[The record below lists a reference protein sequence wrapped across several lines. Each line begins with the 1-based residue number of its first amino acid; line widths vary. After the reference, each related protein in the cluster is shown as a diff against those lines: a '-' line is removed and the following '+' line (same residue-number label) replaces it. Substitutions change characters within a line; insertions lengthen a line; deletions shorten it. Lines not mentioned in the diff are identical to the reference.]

1 MSTKSINLRLPDF
14 KAGFLLFSFFVMS
27 NSMARSSKQ
36 IVKASHIDSLAEQI
50 FIRMSMTT
58 HHGFDAA
65 HYVRKSYEFAQAFY
79 QNQDVVKTII
89 ASGNDSEKQGL
100 PEQ

>member
-1 MSTKSINLRLPDF
+1 
-14 KAGFLLFSFFVMS
+14 
-27 NSMARSSKQ
+27 MARSSKQ
-36 IVKASHIDSLAEQI
+36 TVKTSQLDSLAEQI
-50 FIRMSMTT
+50 FIRMCMTT

-79 QNQDVVKTII
+79 QNQDVTKRTI
-89 ASGNDSEKQGL
+89 ASGIDAEKQDF